1 MSRSPRRRIGVHG
14 GRTLGKQK
22 AYVLR
27 MTLGGKSRIDE
38 ALDWKGIMIE
48 WTGFAGFDELQ
59 TAARKLERPL

>member
-1 MSRSPRRRIGVHG
+1 
-14 GRTLGKQK
+14 
-22 AYVLR
+22 